1 MKGWQTKLS
10 GAGLTLLLSG
20 CSAIFGPEEVGPAC
34 PNVALL
40 ADAAHQTHYADGPG
54 RDLTDI
60 AYQADLTGITGECR
74 YDFDDAVGR
83 NPTKVTV
90 LMNLALKAVIGPA
103 SKTRHVDLTY
113 FVAIVDPK
121 HKVLARQEFSL
132 PVDFQDAKGAYF
144 GKDQLEQEIPLGPK
158 DKGAGFQV
166 LVGLKLD
173 QDEVDRNRAKRKTQ

>member
-1 MKGWQTKLS
+1 MTGWQTKLS
-10 GAGLTLLLSG
+10 GVGLTLLLSG
-20 CSAIFGPEEVGPAC
+20 CSAIFGPEELGPAC

-60 AYQADLTGITGECR
+60 AYQADLTGISGECR
-74 YDFDDAVGR
+74 FDFDDSSTKF
-83 NPTKVTV
+83 PTKVTI
-90 LMNLALKAVIGPA
+90 LMDLALKAVIGPA
-103 SKTRHVDLTY
+103 AKTRHVDVTY

-132 PVDFQDAKGAYF
+132 PVDFQDAKGVYSA
-144 GKDQLEQEIPLGPK
+144 KDQLEQEIPLGPRE
-158 DKGAGFQV
+158 KGVGYQV

-173 QDEVDRNRAKRKTQ
+173 QDEVDRNRANRKY